1 MFISHADFNL
11 PSNAIEYLNKHI
23 YTWLFQNGAANLD
36 GIIRLPGRLPVM
48 LIYALFD
55 NLTAS
60 YFYLI
65 ISYLILGF
73 SFWIF
78 IRTFFKNTPA
88 FLGIVLSIVY
98 TFNPVFLSNTSKIGL
113 VAAAGLLPLCL
124 VLARYFI
131 KTKSIIYLLL
141 LLLCLNYS
149 MLHPYT
155 FAVNTIFTT
164 LYFLYIFFKK
174 EYRLKD
180 YIFKFVKVGV
190 IAIFLHAYIIAT
202 VLSIGSIS
210 KDVLSQNISEASVD
224 YTSLI
229 EIANAGSSIN
239 TLTLSKENFIDYKY
253 FSDNSYVLYII
264 GVLFF
269 YILAFGSY
277 IYLKH
282 RITKRESFIF
292 LISALVLLTL
302 LFLTS
307 GHEVPNK
314 IIASLV
320 NLPAGWIF
328 RSPLKWQLYIP
339 FFLYIIVGILLY
351 YYKSKAKF
359 IITILIVLA
368 GILQSGYLINE
379 VYTKLIL
386 PKSNTIFASME
397 SIPDESRILY
407 LTGRTCTTYL
417 NENVENLNQLNH
429 VFVNKYIQ
437 VKKTG
442 QDNIPNINLLD
453 YDYVLICKEDAN
465 ELESLNSRFNK
476 IDSFDNESFTL
487 YKLKNESPRAKS
499 LLNLYNIRNS
509 TNVNKKSEFVISTL
523 NDDLNYTNTLN
534 APYSRELIQLFEEI
548 DPEKINGNTLS
559 TNVTVNDDRVYQLYS
574 QSKDA
579 FINLTED
586 TLYIYELP
594 ESTTNTLRAGSAIS
608 LVPFDKTLTIQL
620 NSSNPDSFK
629 NVIINNSF
637 ENGLWKEKVEDCYNY
652 DAYPNI
658 GMDLVTEEGD
668 SSLKLY
674 SSNHIACTSTVID
687 IKDKKNLFV
696 FYRFKSEQN
705 HTVGASL
712 QFNDPNNTNE
722 SLLSKYNINTGDWAE
737 YSNIIKVPPGST
749 SATLRLYGYPLA
761 HNQEAATLYDDI
773 YIFEVPEILTELYL
787 VSDLQEEFNNAVTS
801 YYAVNPVEHNIAV
814 NNAKGKVLL
823 KISDTYDRNWQLSI
837 NENTSSIQSIVLNDY
852 TQGWVINVDEICSNT
867 NNCISNPDGSFN
879 LVLNHFYKPQKSFI
893 TGLIISSITLFI
905 IVAYFIIKKFS
916 KK

>member
-11 PSNAIEYLNKHI
+11 PSNVIEYLNKHI

-36 GIIRLPGRLPVM
+36 GIIRLPGRLPIM

-65 ISYLILGF
+65 ISYFILGF

-78 IRTFFKNTPA
+78 IRTFFKSTPP

-113 VAAAGLLPLCL
+113 VAAVGLLPLCI

-155 FAVNTIFTT
+155 FAVNTAFTV
-164 LYFLYIFFKK
+164 LYFLYIFFKGDYK
-174 EYRLKD
+174 LKD
-180 YIFKFVKVGV
+180 YIFKFVKVGI
-190 IAIFLHAYIIAT
+190 IAIFLHAYIIT
-202 VLSIGSIS
+202 TIFSIGSIS
-210 KDVLSQNISEASVD
+210 KDVLSQNISEVSVD

-239 TLTLSKENFIDYKY
+239 TLTLSKENFIDYEY
-253 FSDNSYVLYII
+253 FSGNTYILYIT

-282 RITKRESFIF
+282 RINKRESFIF
-292 LISALVLLTL
+292 LSSALVLLTL

-307 GHEVPNK
+307 GHEIPNK
-314 IIASLV
+314 IIASFV

-351 YYKSKAKF
+351 YYKSKARF
-359 IITILIVLA
+359 IMTILIVLA

-407 LTGRTCTTYL
+407 LTGSTCTNYL
-417 NENVENLNQLNH
+417 NENVDKLNQLNH

-437 VKKTG
+437 VKKTSL
-442 QDNIPNINLLD
+442 DNISNINLLD
-453 YDYVLICKEDAN
+453 YDYVLICKEDVN
-465 ELESLNSRFNK
+465 DLEDLNSRFDK

-487 YKLKNESPRAKS
+487 YQFETESPKAIS
-499 LLNLYNIRNS
+499 LANLYNIRNS
-509 TNVNKKSEFVISTL
+509 INVNKKSEFVSNIL

-559 TNVTVNDDRVYQLYS
+559 TTVRVNDSRVYKLYS
-574 QSKDA
+574 KSKDA
-579 FINLTED
+579 FVNLTED
-586 TLYIYELP
+586 SLFIYESS
-594 ESTTNTLRAGSAIS
+594 ETSSNTLKAGSPIT
-608 LVPFDKTLTIQL
+608 LLPFNKTLTIQL
-620 NSSNPDSFK
+620 NSSNADSFK
-629 NVIINNSF
+629 NVINNNSF
-637 ENGLWKEKVEDCYNY
+637 QNGLWKQEVEDCYNY

-658 GMDLVTEEGD
+658 GMDLITDNGD

-674 SSNHIACTSTVID
+674 SGNHIACTSTNFD
-687 IKDKKNLFV
+687 IKNKKNLFI

-705 HTVGASL
+705 HTVGASI
-712 QFNDPNNTNE
+712 QFNDYNNTNE
-722 SLLSKYNINTGDWAE
+722 SLLSKYNANTGDWAE
-737 YSNIIKVPPGST
+737 YSNIIKVPQGAT
-749 SATLRLYGYPLA
+749 TATLRLYGYPLA
-761 HNQEAATLYDDI
+761 HNQEAITLYDDI
-773 YIFEVPEILTELYL
+773 YVFEVPEILTELYL
-787 VSDLQEEFNNAVTS
+787 VSDLQEEFNNVVTS
-801 YYAVNPVEHNIAV
+801 YYAVNPVEHNIAI

-823 KISDTYDRNWQLSI
+823 KISDTYDRNWQLSL
-837 NENTSSIQSIVLNDY
+837 NESTSSIQSIVLNGY
-852 TQGWVINVDEICSNT
+852 TQGWVINVDEICSNSK
-867 NNCISNPDGSFN
+867 NCISNPDGTFN
-879 LVLNHFYKPQKSFI
+879 LIFNHFYKPQSSFI
-893 TGLIISSITLFI
+893 TGLIISTITLITI
-905 IVAYFIIKKFS
+905 IAYFVIKKIS